1 MHVLGVSGS
10 LRAGSTNH
18 TLLQAAG
25 ELAPTGINF
34 ELTDSVGLLPQF
46 SPDQQDANIPAL
58 THWVA
63 QVKRADALVLSVPEY
78 AGGYPGALKNAL
90 DWLVN
95 TDAFVAK
102 PFALLKASARTVRA
116 QETLVTVLQTM
127 SGVHVA
133 EADQTVSLL
142 GKSPSIAEITADSP
156 SVESIAALF
165 AALAAA
171 TRREPRHSTS

>member
-1 MHVLGVSGS
+1 MRVLGVSGS

-25 ELAPTGINF
+25 ALAPANITF
-34 ELTDSVGLLPQF
+34 ELSDWPGQLPLF
-46 SPDQQDANIPAL
+46 SPDQQDADIPAL
-58 THWVA
+58 KSWAA
-63 QVKRADALVLSVPEY
+63 QVKAADALVLSVPEY

-102 PFALLKASARTVRA
+102 PFALLKASKRTVVA
-116 QETLVTVLQTM
+116 QDTLVTVLQTM
-127 SGVHVA
+127 SGVHVI

-142 GKSPSIAEITADSP
+142 GKSLSATEVAADPASA
-156 SVESIAALF
+156 ESIAALF

-171 TRREPRHSTS
+171 TSREPHHSTS